1 MSESLFSSSWY
12 RVAEL
17 RPCLRSHALIHR
29 HLYRGQIWYVLQDRS
44 SGRFH
49 RFSPVA
55 NVVIG
60 LMDGAR
66 TLASIWE
73 LACDRLGDD
82 APTQDEVINILG
94 ALHRADV
101 LRTDASPDMQE
112 LHERNVEQERVK
124 LKQYIANPL
133 SLRLPL
139 FDPDRLL
146 NWLNPL
152 GRLLFG
158 RPGALLWLATALWA
172 VVTAGQNWPA
182 LTRDV
187 SDHLFATENLL
198 LIALVFPFCKIVHEF
213 GHAMAVK
220 ARGGEVHEMGV
231 MLLVFMPVP
240 YLDASSSL
248 AFRDKR
254 DRMLV
259 GAAGML
265 AELSLAALAL
275 LVWVNVE
282 PGIVRALAYNVMLV
296 AGVSTVIFN
305 ANPLLRFDGYYIFAD
320 YLEIPNLGQRAN
332 AHFAYLVK
340 RYLLRLKVTP
350 PADDAPGER
359 AWFVAF
365 AIASFCYR
373 ISVSISIALMVARQY
388 FIIGVLLAAWSLY
401 NALAVPLGKQIGY
414 LAGSPELRGQRARAI
429 GTVGTTLAIVLVLI
443 FVVPAPSWTRTEG
456 VAVASEDTV
465 LRAASEGFIVAVPV
479 APRQPVRRGDV
490 LIVSEDPEQG
500 ARLQALQAQV
510 NQQQARLA
518 AAFDQPLQRAMLGDE
533 LAHLQARL
541 DDARARAAQ
550 MVIRSPRD
558 GIFLFADAGDAP
570 GRHVQ
575 RGAALGYVLDYSRIT
590 VQVVVPQGDID
601 LVRNMTRRVE
611 LRLVENIPG
620 LIQARVKRVVP
631 AATNALPGAALG
643 ASGGGE
649 LALAP
654 EQGQAGHN
662 AAATAANSVFVFELE
677 LESPPAPGA
686 GAPLRHIGS
695 RIYARFER
703 HPEPIGT
710 QWLRALRR
718 LLLSMFNV

>member
-1 MSESLFSSSWY
+1 MSESLFSSAWY
-12 RVAEL
+12 RVAGL
-17 RPCLRSHALIHR
+17 RPCLRSHAVIHR

-49 RFSPVA
+49 RFSPGA
-55 NVVIG
+55 NLVIG
-60 LMDGAR
+60 LMDGTR
-66 TLASIWE
+66 TLDVIWE
-73 LACDRLGDD
+73 EACSRLGDD
-82 APTQDEVINILG
+82 APTQDEVIGILG

-101 LRTDASPDMQE
+101 LRTDAQPDMRE
-112 LHERNVEQERVK
+112 LHERHAEQKRMK
-124 LKQYIANPL
+124 FRQYIANPL

-146 NWLNPL
+146 NWLNPA
-152 GRLLFG
+152 GRVLFG
-158 RPGALLWLATALWA
+158 PAGGLLWLAAALWA
-172 VVTAGQNWPA
+172 LVVAGQNWPA

-187 SDHLFATENLL
+187 SDHLFAAENLL

-265 AELSLAALAL
+265 SELALAALAL

-332 AHFAYLVK
+332 AHFAWIVK
-340 RYLLRLKVTP
+340 RYLLRLKNLAP
-350 PADDAPGER
+350 GDDRPGER

-365 AIASFCYR
+365 AVSSFCYR
-373 ISVSISIALMVARQY
+373 ISVAVSIALMVATQY
-388 FIIGVLLAAWSLY
+388 FVVGVLLAAWSLY
-401 NALAVPLGKQIGY
+401 NAIAVPIGKQLGY
-414 LAGSPELRGQRARAI
+414 LAGSPELRGTRVRAA
-429 GTVGTTLAIVLVLI
+429 GTVAVLLAIVGTLVFL
-443 FVVPAPSWTRTEG
+443 VPAPSWTRTEG
-456 VAVASEDTV
+456 VAVAAEDTV
-465 LRAASEGFIVAVPV
+465 LRAAAEGFIVAVP
-479 APRQPVRRGDV
+479 ATQRQRVRRGDV
-490 LIVSEDPEQG
+490 LIVTEDPEAG
-500 ARLQALQAQV
+500 ARLQALRAQV
-510 NQQQARLA
+510 NEQRARLA
-518 AAFDQPLQRAMLGDE
+518 AAFDQPLQRTIIGE
-533 LAHLQARL
+533 QLASLQARL
-541 DDARARAAQ
+541 DDAGARAAQ
-550 MVIRSPRD
+550 LVIRSPRD
-558 GIFLFADAGDAP
+558 GIFLFAEAGDAP

-575 RGAALGYVLDYSRIT
+575 RGEALGYVLDYSRIT

-611 LRLVENIPG
+611 LRLVEDIPR
-620 LIQARVKRVVP
+620 LIEAQVRRVVP

-643 ASGGGE
+643 AAGGGE

-654 EQGQAGHN
+654 EQQSSQGQAP
-662 AAATAANSVFVFELE
+662 AARAANSVFVFELA
-677 LESPPAPGA
+677 LAPGA
-686 GAPLRHIGS
+686 QAPLRHIGS
-695 RIYARFER
+695 RIYVRFER
-703 HPEPIGT
+703 ESEPVGT

-718 LLLSMFNV
+718 LLLSMFSV